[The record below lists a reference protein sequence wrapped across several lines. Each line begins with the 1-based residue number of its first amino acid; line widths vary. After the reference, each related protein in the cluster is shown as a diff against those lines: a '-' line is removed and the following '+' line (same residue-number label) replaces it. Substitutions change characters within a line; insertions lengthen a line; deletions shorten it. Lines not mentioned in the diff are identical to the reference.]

1 MPTVTLTQP
10 TCSVSTGTITITA
23 PTGTGISYSING
35 VDYTN
40 TTGVFNNVVAGIY
53 NITAQ
58 SSAGCISA
66 AVLDTLHPLVSFNIK
81 VILEGAYQTANG
93 AMQTILNQRGLLP
106 GQTPV
111 GQFAVTTPIGQP
123 YKGAP
128 WNHAGTEGDTITT
141 YPPTVVD
148 WVLVSLRTD
157 LLTTTNVFSVAGWL
171 HANGTVTFPSPCFTI
186 SNGSYFVIVEHRN
199 HVGVMSPTSVAVQNG
214 VLSQDFTVGDSY
226 VTVNPPSFGQKLKST
241 KWMMYGCD
249 GKKNTATTNYDINFY
264 DSQLWKLQSG
274 VFDQYI
280 YGDFNMDADVNF
292 SDSSL
297 WKLNN
302 GRYSGVPH

>member
-1 MPTVTLTQP
+1 M
-10 TCSVSTGTITITA
+10 
-23 PTGTGISYSING
+23 
-35 VDYTN
+35 
-40 TTGVFNNVVAGIY
+40 AGIY
-53 NITAQ
+53 SITAQ

-66 AVLDTLHPLVSFNIK
+66 AALDTLRPLVSFSIK

-111 GQFAVTTPIGQP
+111 GQFAITTPIGQP
-123 YKGAP
+123 YKNAP

-148 WVLVSLRTD
+148 WVLVRLRTD
-157 LLTTTNVFSVAGWL
+157 SLTPTNVFSAAGWL
-171 HANGTVTFPSPCFTI
+171 HANGTVTFPSSCFAITD
-186 SNGSYFVIVEHRN
+186 GSYFVVVEHRN
-199 HVGVMSPTSVAVQNG
+199 HVGVMSPTRVAVQNG

-226 VTVNPPSFGQKLKST
+226 ATINPPSFGQKLKST
-241 KWMMYGCD
+241 KWMMYSCD
-249 GKKNTATTNYDINFY
+249 GKKNTVTTNYDINFY